1 MQQNIFLM
9 CTIITLC
16 YNNIN
21 NSNMEIKMTLEQ
33 QDKQYVL
40 QTYTRDYTN
49 FVKGVG
55 SILYDENGKDYIDFA
70 AGIAVNSVGHG
81 NEKLVS
87 AICEQAKNII
97 HISNLQ
103 VIEPQAKLA
112 QRMVE
117 LSGYDMGVFFAN
129 SGAEANE
136 GAIKIAR
143 KYGETKFE
151 NKRYKVITLEHSFH
165 GRTITTVKATGQESF
180 HTPYFSPYPD
190 GFSYEKSIS
199 DVYSAIDDETVAVLI
214 ELVQGEGG
222 VQPFEKEEIQL
233 LAKHLKEKDILL
245 IVDEVQTGVYRTGEF
260 LASNLYEIEPDIIT
274 LAKGLGGGV
283 PIGAVMTKHK
293 EVLSAG
299 DHGSTFG
306 GNYLSTAA
314 ALAVLDIL
322 YPLYES
328 GALDETLVYFS
339 QKLQSIAEKY
349 PNLFEK
355 EVGLGLM
362 RGLRAKSAEIQST
375 VIKNSMK
382 EGVVVL
388 KAGRNTVRFLPS
400 LTISKSEIDEGFK
413 RFEKVISS
421 M

>member
-1 MQQNIFLM
+1 
-9 CTIITLC
+9 
-16 YNNIN
+16 
-21 NSNMEIKMTLEQ
+21 MTLEEL
-33 QDKQYVL
+33 DKKYVL
-40 QTYTRDYTN
+40 QTYARDYTN

-55 SILYDENGKDYIDFA
+55 STLYDENGRDYIDFA
-70 AGIAVNSVGHG
+70 SGIAVNSVGHG
-81 NEKLVS
+81 NEKLTS
-87 AICEQAKNII
+87 AICEQAKKII

-143 KYGETKFE
+143 KYGETKFDK
-151 NKRYKVITLEHSFH
+151 KRYKVITLEHSFH

-180 HTPYFSPYPD
+180 HTPNFSPYPA
-190 GFSYEKSIS
+190 GFSYEKSIE
-199 DVYSAIDDETVAVLI
+199 DVYKAIDDETVAVLI

-222 VQPFEKEEIQL
+222 VQPFEKKEIQK
-233 LAKHLKEKDILL
+233 LAAYLKERNVLL

-260 LASNLYEIEPDIIT
+260 LASNLYEIEPDIVT

-283 PIGAVMTKHK
+283 PIGAVMTTHK
-293 EVLSAG
+293 DVLSAG

-314 ALAVLDIL
+314 GLAVLDIL
-322 YPLYES
+322 SELYES
-328 GALDETLVYFS
+328 GALDETLLYFE
-339 QKLQSIAEKY
+339 QKLQEIAAKY
-349 PNLFEK
+349 ENLFEK

-362 RGLRAKSAEIQST
+362 RGLRAKNADIQGS
-375 VIKNSMK
+375 VIKNSLK
-382 EGVVVL
+382 EGLVVL

-400 LTISKSEIDEGFK
+400 LTISKNEIDEGFK
-413 RFEKVISS
+413 RFEAAVSS
-421 M
+421 L

>member
-1 MQQNIFLM
+1 MI
-9 CTIITLC
+9 
-16 YNNIN
+16 
-21 NSNMEIKMTLEQ
+21 LEEL
-33 QDKQYVL
+33 DKQYVL
-40 QTYTRDYTN
+40 QTYARDYTN

-55 SILYDENGKDYIDFA
+55 ATLYDEAGNDYIDFA
-70 AGIAVNSVGHG
+70 SGIAVNSVGHG
-81 NEKLVS
+81 NERLTD
-87 AICEQAKNII
+87 AICEQAKKII

-112 QRMVE
+112 ERMVT

-143 KYGETKFE
+143 KYGETQFDK
-151 NKRYKVITLEHSFH
+151 KRYKVITLEHSFH

-180 HTPYFSPYPD
+180 HTPHFSPYPD
-190 GFSYEKSIS
+190 GFSYVPSIA
-199 DVYSAIDDETVAVLI
+199 DVYNAIDDETVAVLL

-222 VQPFEKEEIQL
+222 VQPFEKEEVQK
-233 LAKHLKEKDILL
+233 LAAYLKEKNVLL

-283 PIGAVMTKHK
+283 PIGAVMTRHK
-293 EVLSAG
+293 EVLKAG

-314 ALAVLDIL
+314 GLAVLDIL
-322 YPLYES
+322 SQEYDS
-328 GALDETLVYFS
+328 GRLHETLLYFEG
-339 QKLQSIAEKY
+339 KLQEIANKY
-349 PNLFEK
+349 ENLFEK

-362 RGLRAKSAEIQST
+362 RGLRAKSAEIQGN
-375 VIKNSMK
+375 VLKNALK
-382 EGVVVL
+382 ERLVVL

-400 LTISKSEIDEGFK
+400 LTITKAEIDEGFK
-413 RFEKVISS
+413 RFEAAVSS
-421 M
+421 L

>member
-1 MQQNIFLM
+1 
-9 CTIITLC
+9 
-16 YNNIN
+16 
-21 NSNMEIKMTLEQ
+21 MTLEQ
-33 QDKQYVL
+33 QDKKYVL
-40 QTYTRDYTN
+40 QTYARNYTN

-55 SILYDENGKDYIDFA
+55 STLYDENGRDYIDFA
-70 AGIAVNSVGHG
+70 SGIGVNSVGHG
-81 NEKLVS
+81 NEALTS
-87 AICEQAKNII
+87 AICKQAKNII

-112 QRMVE
+112 EKIVE
-117 LSGYDMGVFFAN
+117 LSGYDMGIFFAN

-143 KYGETKFE
+143 KYGETKFD
-151 NKRYKVITLEHSFH
+151 NKKFKVITLEHSFH

-180 HTPYFSPYPD
+180 HTPNFSPYPD
-190 GFSYEKSIS
+190 GFSYEKSIE
-199 DVYSAIDDETVAVLI
+199 DVYKAIDDETIAVLI

-222 VQPFEKEEIQL
+222 VQPFEKEEIQK
-233 LAKHLKEKDILL
+233 LAAHLKSEGILL

-293 EVLSAG
+293 EVLVAG

-314 ALAVLDIL
+314 GLAVLDVL
-322 YPLYES
+322 SDMYAK
-328 GALDETLVYFS
+328 GTVDETLVYFS
-339 QKLQSIAEKY
+339 EKLKEIADKY
-349 PNLFEK
+349 TNLFKK
-355 EVGLGLM
+355 EVGIGLM
-362 RGLRAKSAEIQST
+362 RGLRAHSAEIQAAVLENALT
-375 VIKNSMK
+375 
-382 EGVVVL
+382 EGLVVL

-400 LTISKSEIDEGFK
+400 ITISKNEIDEGFK
-413 RFEKVISS
+413 RFEAAISTL
-421 M
+421 

>member
-1 MQQNIFLM
+1 
-9 CTIITLC
+9 
-16 YNNIN
+16 
-21 NSNMEIKMTLEQ
+21 MTLEEM
-33 QDKQYVL
+33 DKQYVL
-40 QTYTRDYTN
+40 QTYARDYTN

-55 SILYDENGKDYIDFA
+55 STLYDENGRDYIDFA
-70 AGIAVNSVGHG
+70 SGIAVNSVGHG
-81 NEKLVS
+81 NPHLTD
-87 AICEQAKNII
+87 AICQQAKKII

-112 QRMVE
+112 KRMVE

-143 KYGETKFE
+143 KYGETQFE
-151 NKRYKVITLEHSFH
+151 KKRYKVITLEHSFH

-180 HTPYFSPYPD
+180 HTPHFSPYPD
-190 GFSYEKSIS
+190 GFSYVPTLD
-199 DVYSAIDDETVAVLI
+199 DVYGAIDDETVAVLL

-222 VQPFEKEEIQL
+222 VQPFDKEQVQK
-233 LAKHLKEKDILL
+233 LAAHLKEKNVLL

-260 LASNLYEIEPDIIT
+260 LASNLYEIEPNIIT

-293 EVLSAG
+293 TVLKAG

-314 ALAVLDIL
+314 GNAVLDIL
-322 YPLYES
+322 HKLYES
-328 GALDETLVYFS
+328 GALHEALLYFE
-339 QKLQSIAEKY
+339 QKLQSVAKRYER
-349 PNLFEK
+349 LFEA

-362 RGLRAKSAEIQST
+362 RGLRAKSADIQAK
-375 VIKNSMK
+375 VIQEALAKR
-382 EGVVVL
+382 VVVL

-400 LTISKSEIDEGFK
+400 LTISKAEIDEGFG
-413 RFEKVISS
+413 RLEAALERVDVCV
-421 M
+421 

>member
-1 MQQNIFLM
+1 MN
-9 CTIITLC
+9 
-16 YNNIN
+16 
-21 NSNMEIKMTLEQ
+21 LEE
-33 QDKQYVL
+33 QDKKYVL
-40 QTYTRDYTN
+40 QTYARDYTN
-49 FVKGVG
+49 FVKGIG
-55 SILYDENGKDYIDFA
+55 STLYDDTGRDYIDFGS
-70 AGIAVNSVGHG
+70 GIAVNSVGHA
-81 NEKLVS
+81 NERLTS
-87 AICEQAKNII
+87 AICEQAKKII

-112 QRMVE
+112 QKIVE

-143 KYGETKFE
+143 KYGETKFA

-180 HTPYFSPYPD
+180 HTPHFSPYPE
-190 GFSYEKSIS
+190 GFSYEKSIE
-199 DVYSAIDDETVAVLI
+199 DVYKAIDNETVAVLI

-222 VQPFEKEEIQL
+222 VQPFEKAEIQK
-233 LAKHLKEKDILL
+233 LATHLKHEGILL

-293 EVLSAG
+293 DVLKAG

-306 GNYLSTAA
+306 GNYLSTTAG
-314 ALAVLDIL
+314 LAVLEIL
-322 YPLYES
+322 EELYDN
-328 GALDETLVYFS
+328 GTLSEVLIYFEE
-339 QKLQSIAEKY
+339 KLQEITNKY
-349 PNLFEK
+349 DTLFEK

-362 RGLRAKSAEIQST
+362 RGLRATSAQVQSSI
-375 VIKNSMK
+375 IKNAMK

-400 LTISKSEIDEGFK
+400 LTIKKSEIDEGFG
-413 RFEKVISS
+413 RFEAALKKVSACNA
-421 M
+421 